1 MSNTINLGID
11 LGTTN
16 SSIAVCRN
24 GEVEIFKNPSGMK
37 PTLPSVV
44 AFRKGRTL
52 VGDKAREY
60 VEKDPQNVVG
70 RFKRKMG
77 TDEKY
82 FIPNL
87 GENLSPTDL
96 SAYVLEELRRFVY
109 TGETYPSVVITIP
122 AAFDTV
128 QSNATKQAGYRAG
141 FVEVA
146 LLQEPIAASLAFAN
160 KQKTEDPAARRIVYD
175 LGGGTFDA
183 ALVHIA
189 DEMTVIDHE
198 GDNFF
203 GGMDFDSLIVER
215 IIVPRLQAEGKHPGI
230 ERLRSAGS
238 PYNSLYYQLLHR
250 AEELKI
256 ALSSHESA
264 DLEAE
269 VDDDEY
275 FYTVSREEFEALI
288 AEHIRRSIETV
299 RQLLDR
305 NSLAPHDIR
314 EVILIGGSTYI
325 PLVRRMIAGELG
337 VPVNTSV
344 DPTTAV
350 VVGAAFYASS
360 KTAAAVKNDDP
371 EDSQN
376 AQIYVKTGYAKHSR
390 DTEEYF
396 SAAVT
401 PENSVHQY
409 RIVRKDGGFDTGFRP
424 FAEKIGEKL
433 PLLPQT
439 LNQFELSL
447 YDRRGHRIPAHVPT
461 IEIVQGQFSIQG
473 QPLPNDICIEVDD
486 TDNRSTLLDVI
497 FEKNTILPV
506 RRTVIKTVSRTMTPQ
521 SGDRLLINVLEGNR
535 YASPGS
541 CTPVGIIEI
550 KADDMNEP
558 LVKGCDIELGF
569 EMSESR
575 DLKITAYIT
584 GVDREITRVFSP
596 DTHVVHM
603 PRVAEELTMMLKE
616 CKSYL
621 NSAVRKELYEES
633 GILKRWEDEIED
645 LRARAARL
653 TDDDVT
659 DEKYAVERQKRKLS
673 VELDLYKS
681 NHMAVE
687 LKEEYY
693 DLKSQMEKE
702 LHDSK
707 DETLRRRFQSLTLNE
722 NSWLR
727 GSPTVIRAKLR
738 DMRSLHYDMQKSNFS
753 WVMSLYLYYSLR
765 DESEFSDSKQ
775 LNLLKEQATEA
786 IAQQNAAALLSIV
799 NYMYALLID
808 SEDNDAP
815 VRNIPGMGIE

>member
-24 GEVEIFKNPSGMK
+24 GEVEIFKNPSGLK

-70 RFKRKMG
+70 CFKRKMG

-87 GENLSPTDL
+87 NGSLSPTDL
-96 SAYVLEELRRFVY
+96 STYVLQELCRFVY
-109 TGETYPSVVITIP
+109 TGETWPAAVITIP
-122 AAFDTV
+122 AAFDTI
-128 QSNATKQAGYRAG
+128 QSNATKQAGYKAG
-141 FVEVA
+141 FAEVA

-160 KQKTEDPAARRIVYD
+160 RRVTEDLTARWIVYD

-183 ALVHIA
+183 ALVQIE
-189 DEMTVIDHE
+189 DEMKVIDHE

-203 GGMDFDSLIVER
+203 GGMDFDSLIVEQL
-215 IIVPRLQAEGKHPGI
+215 IVPRLNAEGKHPGI
-230 ERLRSAGS
+230 ESLRSAGS

-264 DLEAE
+264 DME
-269 VDDDEY
+269 VEIDDDEY
-275 FYTVSREEFEALI
+275 GYTIRREEFEALI
-288 AEHIRRSIETV
+288 AGHIGRSIETV
-299 RQLLDR
+299 RELLDR
-305 NSLAPHDIR
+305 NSLTPHDIR
-314 EVILIGGSTYI
+314 EVILTGGSTCI

-350 VVGAAFYASS
+350 VVGAAFYAST
-360 KTAAAVKNDDP
+360 KTTAAKNSRP

-376 AQIYVKTGYAKHSR
+376 GQIYVKTGYARHSR
-390 DTEEYF
+390 EMEEYF

-401 PENSVHQY
+401 PANPGLQY

-424 FAEKIGEKL
+424 LAEKIGEKL

-447 YDRRGHRIPAHVPT
+447 YDRRRHRIPAHVPP
-461 IEIVQGQFSIQG
+461 IEIVQGPFAIQG

-486 TDNRSTLLDVI
+486 TENHTTLLNVI
-497 FEKNTILPV
+497 FEKNTILPLQ
-506 RRTVIKTVSRTMTPQ
+506 RTVIKTVSRTMTPK
-521 SGDRLLINVLEGNR
+521 SNDRLLISVLEGNR

-550 KADDMNEP
+550 RAETLNEP
-558 LVKGCDIELGF
+558 LVKGCDIELNF

-575 DLKITAYIT
+575 DLKITAYIA
-584 GVDREITRVFSP
+584 GIDREITRIFSP
-596 DTHVVHM
+596 DAHTVYM
-603 PRVAEELTMMLKE
+603 PRIVEELNLMRKE
-616 CKSYL
+616 CKSCL
-621 NSAVRKELYEES
+621 NIAVREERYEES
-633 GILKRWEDEIED
+633 EMLKRWEREIED
-645 LRARAARL
+645 LRARAVLL

-659 DEKYAVERQKRKLS
+659 DEKYVIEHKKRKLS
-673 VELDLYKS
+673 AELDLYRS
-681 NHMAVE
+681 HHMAVE

-693 DLKSQMEKE
+693 DLKSQLEKE

-707 DETLRRRFQSLTLNE
+707 DETLRRRLRSLTLNE

-738 DMRSLHYDMQKSNFS
+738 EMRSLHYDVQKSNFS
-753 WVMSLYLYYSLR
+753 WVMNLYFYYSLK
-765 DESEFSDSKQ
+765 DESKFSDRKK
-775 LNLLKEQATEA
+775 LRLLKEQASEA

-799 NYMYALLID
+799 NYMYALLTDRGGD
-808 SEDNDAP
+808 SAP
-815 VRNIPGMGIE
+815 APDISGMGIE